1 MTPSEGMDTGLD
13 TADVSVDVSPEPIE
27 APVEGAEVETQDTAP
42 PPITAPYKPI
52 SEDGKRLDDKAKATL
67 EQIKATDPALAKALR
82 DALFDQDRIR
92 RALPGGLKE
101 VNELRQT
108 IEQLGGPEG
117 IQGIQAEVKGWNDFD
132 QNYMAGDPKALEF
145 MLSSPESQ
153 QAFMKLAPM
162 AFNKFEELNPEGY
175 ASYMCQRIVGDAVA
189 NRIPIAMELAQ
200 HFLAAGDT
208 AKSAEQL
215 SQIVKWFQGLDAT
228 ARKPVAAPPQAQQ
241 VDNSKLKEL
250 ETQNSELVRNQWKG
264 ESAQE
269 QNQIYSSE
277 LNRLLAGRKVTDA
290 QREDILLRVQTK
302 LGLRI
307 KDQEKTLNQYF
318 AVKDKGGFLKFASS
332 FSKKHIPELLRE
344 AVDRY
349 VPQKPGPKVQQV
361 PQNGKPITPPLGQ
374 AANGFQPS
382 TRPERDQIDWGA
394 TTHSMMMNRQAVL
407 IGGKKVKWELP
418 GPPRR

>member
-27 APVEGAEVETQDTAP
+27 APVEGAEVETQEQQP

-175 ASYMCQRIVGDAVA
+175 ASYVCSRIIGDAQS
-189 NRIPIAMELAQ
+189 NDIPICMKAIQFYISQGNMEGVTGEFNKINAWLNGIEA
-200 HFLAAGDT
+200 T
-208 AKSAEQL
+208 AKRPPA
-215 SQIVKWFQGLDAT
+215 I
-228 ARKPVAAPPQAQQ
+228 PQAQQ
-241 VDNSKLKEL
+241 VDNSKIKEL

-318 AVKDKGGFLKFASS
+318 AVKDKNGFLKFASS

-374 AANGFQPS
+374 ASNGFQPS